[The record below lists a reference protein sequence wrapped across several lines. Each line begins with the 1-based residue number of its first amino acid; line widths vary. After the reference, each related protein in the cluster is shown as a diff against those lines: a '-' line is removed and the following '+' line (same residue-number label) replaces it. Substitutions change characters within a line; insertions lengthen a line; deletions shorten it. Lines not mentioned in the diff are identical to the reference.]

1 MAYYARDMDE
11 SMLENFTS
19 KLTWTVAATFL
30 NQTPLQG
37 LEPLISVTNGDLTGW
52 SRLTA
57 NTLRSFL
64 PLSGGAGVL
73 SNAITSSQKDIE
85 AEVVSVV
92 KNRLPGFSSTLPEQ
106 IDIWT
111 GQPLNDVDNPF
122 LRMLNAISPVQVS
135 GTREPWRVWLQET
148 GWNGLSMLK
157 KDSTGSYEYTP
168 EERELINKYIGEQQM
183 YLQLERIINNPRYQE
198 EIEQLKLYRQNNSDF
213 SEERVKLHTDKL
225 PVFKEINNIVR
236 NAQKIAELKLLRQR
250 PDIESVIL
258 NQQRANESMKE
269 GDVQG
274 AIRAQNRNQA
284 TQNLINMR
292 K

>member
-1 MAYYARDMDE
+1 
-11 SMLENFTS
+11 
-19 KLTWTVAATFL
+19 
-30 NQTPLQG
+30 
-37 LEPLISVTNGDLTGW
+37 
-52 SRLTA
+52 
-57 NTLRSFL
+57 
-64 PLSGGAGVL
+64 
-73 SNAITSSQKDIE
+73 
-85 AEVVSVV
+85 
-92 KNRLPGFSSTLPEQ
+92 
-106 IDIWT
+106 
-111 GQPLNDVDNPF
+111 
-122 LRMLNAISPVQVS
+122 MLNAVSPVQVS

-168 EERELINKYIGEQQM
+168 AERELINKYIGEQQM
-183 YLQLERIINNPRYQE
+183 YLQLDRIIKNPRYQK

-213 SEERVKLHTDKL
+213 SEERVKLHTEKL

-236 NAQKIAELKLLRQR
+236 NAQKIAELRLLRER